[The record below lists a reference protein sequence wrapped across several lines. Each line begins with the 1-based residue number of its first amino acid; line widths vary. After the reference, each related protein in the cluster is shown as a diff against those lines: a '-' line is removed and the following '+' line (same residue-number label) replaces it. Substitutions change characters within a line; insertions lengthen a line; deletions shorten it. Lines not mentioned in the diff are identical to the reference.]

1 MKLLE
6 KKTHGLIFKMLLD
19 GFEPFSSD
27 QSKNVEFDDSFL
39 I

>member
-6 KKTHGLIFKMLLD
+6 EKTHGLIFNMLFD
-19 GFEPFSSD
+19 GFEPFSSA